1 MKQKYNKTLYS
12 NQLTKLDLERVLE
25 YLNKS
30 NASLKQTNDFFN
42 QYELNN
48 NSITIYN
55 NDKIV
60 IQGKNIVGLC
70 IELSLPYIKYEKPEE
85 AKLIDIKSYI
95 GCDEVGVGDYFGG
108 IVCCSVY
115 VDETAIKKLVT
126 LNVDDSKKLTDEQ
139 IISLTPKIKK
149 NCSYVTKV
157 ISPKEY
163 NKLYEQYENAH
174 VIKTYGHNYCII
186 KLRELTGN
194 DVLVYMDEYC
204 SEENYIKYL
213 KKLGI
218 EYNSLNKVD
227 HFETK
232 SESKYIAIAAASII
246 ARYEFLMMIKKLINK
261 LNEFDGLNF
270 DTLPLGASNKKN
282 ILESIAKIEKV
293 IGNDKLKYF
302 IKTNFKK

>member
-12 NQLTKLDLERVLE
+12 NKLTKLELEKVLD
-25 YLNKS
+25 YLKES
-30 NASLKQTNDFFN
+30 KASLKKSNEIFD

-48 NSITIYN
+48 NNITVYK

-70 IELSLPYIKYEKPEE
+70 IELSLPYVKYEKLEE
-85 AKLIDIKSYI
+85 TKINDIKSYI

-108 IVCCSVY
+108 IVCCSVF
-115 VDETAIKKLVT
+115 VDELTSKKLET
-126 LNVDDSKKLTDEQ
+126 LNVNDSKKITDEQ
-139 IISLTPKIKK
+139 IILLAPKIKK
-149 NCSYVTKV
+149 ICSYVTKV

-163 NKLYEQYENAH
+163 NNLYKEYKNAH
-174 VIKTYGHNYCII
+174 IIKTYGHNYCIT
-186 KLRELTGN
+186 KLRELIGN
-194 DVLVYMDEYC
+194 NVLVYMDEYC

-213 KKLGI
+213 NKLGI
-218 EYNSLNKVD
+218 ENSSINKVN

-232 SESKYIAIAAASII
+232 SESKYIAVAAASII
-246 ARYEFLMMIKKLINK
+246 ARYEFLMMIKKLVNK

-270 DTLPLGASNKKN
+270 ETLPLGASNKE
-282 ILESIAKIEKV
+282 IIFESISKIENI

>member
-25 YLNKS
+25 YLKKS
-30 NASLKQTNDFFN
+30 NASLKQTNDFFD

-70 IELSLPYIKYEKPEE
+70 IELSLPYIKYEKPKE
-85 AKLIDIKSYI
+85 AKLIDIISYI

-115 VDETAIKKLVT
+115 VDQTAIKKLAT

-163 NKLYEQYENAH
+163 NKLYEQYKNTH

-186 KLRELTGN
+186 KLRELIGN

-246 ARYEFLMMIKKLINK
+246 ARYEFLMMIKKLVNK

-282 ILESIAKIEKV
+282 ILESITKIEKV
-293 IGNDKLKYF
+293 IGNDKLKCF

>member
-1 MKQKYNKTLYS
+1 M
-12 NQLTKLDLERVLE
+12 
-25 YLNKS
+25 
-30 NASLKQTNDFFN
+30 
-42 QYELNN
+42 
-48 NSITIYN
+48 
-55 NDKIV
+55 
-60 IQGKNIVGLC
+60 
-70 IELSLPYIKYEKPEE
+70 
-85 AKLIDIKSYI
+85 
-95 GCDEVGVGDYFGG
+95 
-108 IVCCSVY
+108 
-115 VDETAIKKLVT
+115 
-126 LNVDDSKKLTDEQ
+126 NVDDSKKLTDEQ
-139 IISLTPKIKK
+139 IISLTPKIKQ
-149 NCSYVTKV
+149 NCSYVSKV

-163 NKLYEQYENAH
+163 NKLYEQYKNTH

-186 KLRELTGN
+186 KLRELIGN

-246 ARYEFLMMIKKLINK
+246 ARYEFLMMIKKLVNK

-282 ILESIAKIEKV
+282 ILESITKIEKV
-293 IGNDKLKYF
+293 IGNDKLKCF